1 MRPGPS
7 FREQGD
13 SQLPRGLRGDR
24 KGSSG
29 WSACPQCPFS
39 VLCSTC
45 ACSCQ
50 SPHHIALY
58 KTVYELVTSPSR
70 MSTPWVPNYIHIY
83 RTLRCA
89 RCSARHFTWVNSL
102 CSFNDPLRQVRVAP
116 PLSRGN
122 SQSAGTPDYSQ
133 QAEPASLNIYKF
145 VEVCL
150 SNVALEWFNFYYNH
164 FMELHIIHY
173 LCKLYIFTLLLLYGV
188 VYTNRTYVIY
198 EWLQGCSR
206 AIWDQMVLPFLLWGS
221 QQNQHHP
228 YARFLFF
235 ILFHFLNK

>member
-1 MRPGPS
+1 MRAGPS

-29 WSACPQCPFS
+29 WSACPQCPFF

-83 RTLRCA
+83 HTLRCA

-173 LCKLYIFTLLLLYGV
+173 CVNYIFLHFYCCTELFTQIAHMSFMSDFRDV
-188 VYTNRTYVIY
+188 
-198 EWLQGCSR
+198 QGQFETKWS
-206 AIWDQMVLPFLLWGS
+206 F
-221 QQNQHHP
+221 
-228 YARFLFF
+228 RFFF
-235 ILFHFLNK
+235 EALNKTNTTHMPDFYSLFCFIF